1 MFDQL
6 AIVRLL
12 PLSVSQRAD
21 DSFLKNFMHR
31 FNVSPGCFLLL
42 YLPVRGIIARGT
54 TDPEIEVISV
64 WNYFIL
70 ASSVSVL
77 SVVLSW
83 YQLSQ
88 CHLELTDIKTLCLKY
103 DTMAVTCNTK
113 LLAKKLK
120 PDF

>member
-31 FNVSPGCFLLL
+31 FNGCFLLL

-54 TDPEIEVISV
+54 TDPEIEFISV

-77 SVVLSW
+77 SVVLGW

-88 CHLELTDIKTLCLKY
+88 FHLELA
-103 DTMAVTCNTK
+103 DTRVQ
-113 LLAKKLK
+113 
-120 PDF
+120 